1 MPIMY
6 TVNDGT
12 LWMQFMTMYTITDL
26 VPKAS
31 PLPEHCTSCGYTA
44 LQLLLISGCM
54 GTSEYIIY
62 LGRL

>member
-44 LQLLLISGCM
+44 L
-54 GTSEYIIY
+54 
-62 LGRL
+62 